1 MITSYLFILYMYTSA
16 QLLDKVNQ
24 AMAALPYERQPYG
37 LYEPV
42 CYVLSLGGKRIRPV
56 LMLMGYN
63 LYRESVDK
71 IMMPAIGLETYHNY
85 TLLHDDLMDRADVRR
100 GHPTVHRKW
109 NENAAILSGYSM
121 LVLAYQRMAQCD
133 PKYLPRVMELFTET
147 ALEIGEGQ
155 QYDIEFETRDDVT
168 EEEYIEMIRLKTSV
182 LLACALKLGAM
193 LADAPEA
200 DADLLYEF
208 GEQIGLAFQLQ
219 DDYLDVYGDFKVFGK
234 RIGGDILCNKKTY
247 MLINAQL
254 HANEQQNCELK
265 RWLEATD
272 YDEEEKI
279 QAITHLYD
287 EIGIPEMAQQKI
299 QYYYALA
306 AQSLAKV
313 NLPEERKR
321 LLWQYAQQM
330 LNRQS

>member
-1 MITSYLFILYMYTSA
+1 MYTSA
-16 QLLDKVNQ
+16 QILEKVEQ
-24 AMAALPYERQPYG
+24 ALGSLPYERKPEG
-37 LYEPV
+37 LYAPV
-42 CYVLSLGGKRIRPV
+42 RYVLSLGGKRIRPV

-63 LYRESVDK
+63 LYKDDVER
-71 IMMPAIGLETYHNY
+71 IMMPALGLETYHNY

-100 GHPTVHRKW
+100 GHATVHRKW
-109 NENAAILSGYSM
+109 DENAAILSGDSM

-133 PKYLPRVMELFTET
+133 AAILPQVMELFTET

-155 QYDIEFETRDDVT
+155 QYDIEFETRNDVT
-168 EEEYIEMIRLKTSV
+168 EDEYIEMIRLKTSV

-193 LADAPEA
+193 LAGAPKTDAEI
-200 DADLLYEF
+200 LYDF

-219 DDYLDVYGDFKVFGK
+219 DDYLDVYGDFKTFGK

-254 HANEQQNCELK
+254 LANDIQRKELEH
-265 RWLEATD
+265 WLTAKD

-279 QAITHLYD
+279 KSVTHLYD
-287 EIGIPEMAQQKI
+287 EIGIPQIARKKI
-299 QYYYALA
+299 EYYYSLA
-306 AQSLAKV
+306 EQSLAKV
-313 NLPEERKR
+313 NLPEEKKT

-330 LNRQS
+330 LNRKS

>member
-1 MITSYLFILYMYTSA
+1 MYTSA
-16 QLLDKVNQ
+16 QILEKVEQ
-24 AMAALPYERQPYG
+24 ALGSLPYERKPEG
-37 LYEPV
+37 LYAPV
-42 CYVLSLGGKRIRPV
+42 RYVLSLGGKRIRPV

-63 LYRESVDK
+63 LYKDDVER
-71 IMMPAIGLETYHNY
+71 IMMPALGLETYHNY

-100 GHPTVHRKW
+100 GHATVHRKW
-109 NENAAILSGYSM
+109 DENAAILSGDSM

-133 PKYLPRVMELFTET
+133 AAILPQVMELFTET

-155 QYDIEFETRDDVT
+155 QYDIEFETRNDVT
-168 EEEYIEMIRLKTSV
+168 EDEYIEMIRLKTSV

-193 LADAPEA
+193 LAGAPKTDAEI
-200 DADLLYEF
+200 LYDF

-219 DDYLDVYGDFKVFGK
+219 DDYLDVYGDFKTFGK

-254 HANEQQNCELK
+254 LANDSQRKELEH
-265 RWLEATD
+265 WLTAKD

-279 QAITHLYD
+279 KSVTHLYD
-287 EIGIPEMAQQKI
+287 EIGIPQIARKKI
-299 QYYYALA
+299 EYYYSLA
-306 AQSLAKV
+306 EQSLAKV
-313 NLPEERKR
+313 NLPEEKKS